1 MGVKINNVAQKLKIA
16 FLTSIYPKHVE
27 EIYQQNPELSN
38 KSSDEQMDFIRWH
51 ALSSYVRWFE
61 LLEDEG
67 FELSG
72 FNHNLPHVALAWAE
86 EIRFKT
92 KTKNPIMEIGKEKI
106 IRFKPD
112 VIFCFAPLSYLSN
125 NYLNEI
131 VASLENKP
139 KVIAWYGANVGDEKI
154 FNFFDLT
161 LTNSKHLVKRLHKK
175 GIKSDFLGHS
185 FDPIILKKIDISSKR
200 INRVCFF
207 GNLDLTTRD
216 FNERTRLLEKVSN
229 ETEKLDVYGQ
239 FSIFSNQQRF
249 KYKLIETR
257 SNLSRFANKVFP
269 TKKLQYWA
277 NPSNLPA
284 TPQALSSKFERR
296 IRQPC
301 YGHEM
306 LKTLSK
312 YSIALNYH
320 NQHTG
325 DCACNMRLFEA
336 TGVGC
341 ALFTDYK
348 SDLSDYFEEGKEV
361 LTFKSVE
368 DLIEKI
374 KFLLRNPN
382 QIKEMGQN
390 AQSKVLQ
397 EHTTDIQVNRLSKII
412 QYNFG
417 N

>member
-1 MGVKINNVAQKLKIA
+1 M
-16 FLTSIYPKHVE
+16 E
-27 EIYQQNPELSN
+27 
-38 KSSDEQMDFIRWH
+38 FIRWD
-51 ALSSYVRWFE
+51 ALSSYVRWLE
-61 LLEDEG
+61 LLEEKG
-67 FELSG
+67 YQTCS
-72 FNHNLPHVALAWAE
+72 FNHNLPHVEHAWAKE
-86 EIRFKT
+86 NRFQT
-92 KTKNPIMEIGKEKI
+92 KTSNPMMEIGKEKI

-112 VIFCFAPLSYLSN
+112 IIFCFAPPSYLSN
-125 NYLNEI
+125 NYLHEM
-131 VASLENKP
+131 VASLEKKP
-139 KVIAWYGANVGDEKI
+139 KLIAWYGANVGDEAI

-161 LTNSKHLVKRLHKK
+161 LSNSKHLVNRLRYK

-185 FDPIILKKIDISSKR
+185 FDPIILKRIDIPSKR
-200 INRVCFF
+200 INRVSFF
-207 GNLDLTTRD
+207 GNLDLTSRD
-216 FNERTRLLEKVSN
+216 FNERTRLLEQVSV
-229 ETEKLDVYGQ
+229 ETRKLDVYGQ
-239 FSIFSNQQRF
+239 FSIFSNHQRI
-249 KYKLIETR
+249 KYKLLETR
-257 SNLSRFANKVFP
+257 SNLSRIANKVFL
-269 TKKLQYWA
+269 TKKLEYWA
-277 NPSNLPA
+277 NSSNLPA

-296 IRQPC
+296 IKQPC

-341 ALFTDYK
+341 ALFTDCK

-382 QIKEMGQN
+382 QIKELGQN
-390 AQSKVLQ
+390 AQSRVLK

-412 QYNFG
+412 KYNFG